1 MKILA
6 LDQAAVTTGWA
17 IFDKKKLVNS
27 GSFTVKKTLPIEV
40 RLHQIQQNILDVIY
54 NNFGDDNP
62 DMIIFEGI
70 QQQSNVE
77 TFRKL
82 AMVQAA
88 ILLLCYN
95 LDIKYVIYSPSE
107 WRAINGGGYG
117 RKREEQKNAAII
129 KAKEWYQVD
138 VDSDIADAI
147 NIGHAYLINRTNDK
161 SNAAFGKWT
170 TNH

>member
-1 MKILA
+1 MKILS

-17 IFDKKKLVNS
+17 LFENNKLIDK
-27 GSFTVKKTLPIEV
+27 GSFTIKKTLPIEV
-40 RLHQIQQNILDVIY
+40 RLWQIQQSLLDIIY
-54 NNFGDDNP
+54 KNLNDRNP
-62 DMIIFEGI
+62 DIIVFEGI

-88 ILLLCYN
+88 ILLLCYDLGIN
-95 LDIKYVIYSPSE
+95 YVVYSPSE

-129 KAKEWYQVD
+129 KAKEWYQVE

-161 SNAAFGKWT
+161 SNAAFGK
-170 TNH
+170 

>member
-1 MKILA
+1 MIVLS

-17 IFDKKKLVNS
+17 LFENNKLINK
-27 GSFTVKKTLPIEV
+27 GSFTIKKTLPIEV
-40 RLHQIQQNILDVIY
+40 RLWQIQQSLLDVIY
-54 NNFGDDNP
+54 KNLNDRNP
-62 DMIIFEGI
+62 DIIVFEGI

-88 ILLLCYN
+88 ILLLCYD
-95 LDIKYVIYSPSE
+95 LGIKYIVYSPSE

-129 KAKEWYQVD
+129 KAKEWYQVE

-161 SNAAFGKWT
+161 SNAAFGK
-170 TNH
+170 

>member
-1 MKILA
+1 MIVLS

-17 IFDKKKLVNS
+17 LFENNKLINK
-27 GSFTVKKTLPIEV
+27 GSFTIKKTLPIEV
-40 RLHQIQQNILDVIY
+40 RLWQIQQSLLDVIY
-54 NNFGDDNP
+54 KNLNDRNP
-62 DMIIFEGI
+62 DIIVFEGI

-88 ILLLCYN
+88 ILLLCYD
-95 LDIKYVIYSPSE
+95 LGIKYVIYSPSE

-117 RKREEQKNAAII
+117 RKREEQKNSAII

-161 SNAAFGKWT
+161 SNAAFGK
-170 TNH
+170 

>member
-1 MKILA
+1 MIVLS

-17 IFDKKKLVNS
+17 LFENNKLINK
-27 GSFTVKKTLPIEV
+27 GSFTIKKTLPIEV
-40 RLHQIQQNILDVIY
+40 RLWQIQQSLLDVIY
-54 NNFGDDNP
+54 KNLNDHNP
-62 DMIIFEGI
+62 DIIVFEGI

-88 ILLLCYN
+88 ILLLCYD
-95 LDIKYVIYSPSE
+95 LGIKYIIYSPSE

-117 RKREEQKNAAII
+117 RKREEQKNAAIV

-161 SNAAFGKWT
+161 SNAAFGK
-170 TNH
+170 

>member
-1 MKILA
+1 MIVLS

-17 IFDKKKLVNS
+17 LFENNKLINK
-27 GSFTVKKTLPIEV
+27 GSFTIKKTLPIEV
-40 RLHQIQQNILDVIY
+40 RLWQIQQSLLDVIY
-54 NNFGDDNP
+54 KNLNDRNP
-62 DMIIFEGI
+62 DIIVFEGI

-88 ILLLCYN
+88 ILLLCYD
-95 LDIKYVIYSPSE
+95 LGIKYVIYSPSE

-117 RKREEQKNAAII
+117 RKREEQKNAAIA
-129 KAKEWYQVD
+129 KAKEWYQVE

-161 SNAAFGKWT
+161 SNAAFGK
-170 TNH
+170 

>member
-1 MKILA
+1 MKILS

-17 IFDKKKLVNS
+17 LFENNKLIS
-27 GSFTVKKTLPIEV
+27 KGSFTIKKTLPIEV
-40 RLHQIQQNILDVIY
+40 RLWQIQQSLLDVIY
-54 NNFGDDNP
+54 KNLNDRNP
-62 DMIIFEGI
+62 DIIVFEGI

-88 ILLLCYN
+88 ILLLCYD
-95 LDIKYVIYSPSE
+95 LGIKYVIYSPSE

-161 SNAAFGKWT
+161 SNAAFGK
-170 TNH
+170 

>member
-1 MKILA
+1 MIVLS

-17 IFDKKKLVNS
+17 LFENNKLINK
-27 GSFTVKKTLPIEV
+27 GSFTIKKTLPIEV
-40 RLHQIQQNILDVIY
+40 RLWQIQQSLLDVIY
-54 NNFGDDNP
+54 KNLNDRNP
-62 DMIIFEGI
+62 DIIVFEGI

-88 ILLLCYN
+88 ILLLCYD
-95 LDIKYVIYSPSE
+95 LGIKYVIYSPSE

-117 RKREEQKNAAII
+117 RKREEQKNAAIL
-129 KAKEWYQVD
+129 KAKEWYQVE

-161 SNAAFGKWT
+161 SNAAFGK
-170 TNH
+170 

>member
-1 MKILA
+1 MIVLS

-17 IFDKKKLVNS
+17 LFENNKLINK
-27 GSFTVKKTLPIEV
+27 GSFTIKKTLPIEV
-40 RLHQIQQNILDVIY
+40 RLWQIQQSLLDVIY
-54 NNFGDDNP
+54 KNLNDRNP
-62 DMIIFEGI
+62 DIIVFEGI

-88 ILLLCYN
+88 ILLLCYD
-95 LDIKYVIYSPSE
+95 LGIKYIIYSPSE

-161 SNAAFGKWT
+161 SNAAFGK
-170 TNH
+170 

>member
-1 MKILA
+1 MIVLS

-17 IFDKKKLVNS
+17 LFENNKLINK
-27 GSFTVKKTLPIEV
+27 GSFTIKKTLPIEV
-40 RLHQIQQNILDVIY
+40 RLWQIQQSLLDVIY
-54 NNFGDDNP
+54 KNLNDRNP
-62 DMIIFEGI
+62 DIIVFEGI
-70 QQQSNVE
+70 QQQNNVE

-88 ILLLCYN
+88 ILLLCYD
-95 LDIKYVIYSPSE
+95 LGIKYIIYSPSE

-129 KAKEWYQVD
+129 KAKEWYQVE

-161 SNAAFGKWT
+161 NNAAFGK
-170 TNH
+170 

>member
-1 MKILA
+1 MIVLS

-17 IFDKKKLVNS
+17 LFENNKLINK
-27 GSFTVKKTLPIEV
+27 GSFTIKKTLPIEV
-40 RLHQIQQNILDVIY
+40 RLWQIQQSLLDVIY
-54 NNFGDDNP
+54 KNLNDRNP
-62 DMIIFEGI
+62 DIIVFEGI

-88 ILLLCYN
+88 ILLLCYD
-95 LDIKYVIYSPSE
+95 LGIKYIIYSPSE

-117 RKREEQKNAAII
+117 RKREEQKNAAIV
-129 KAKEWYQVD
+129 KAKEWYQVE

-161 SNAAFGKWT
+161 SNAAFGK
-170 TNH
+170 

>member
-1 MKILA
+1 MLS

-17 IFDKKKLVNS
+17 LFENNKLINK
-27 GSFTVKKTLPIEV
+27 GSFTIKKTLPIEV
-40 RLHQIQQNILDVIY
+40 RLWQIQQSLLDVIY
-54 NNFGDDNP
+54 KNLNDLNP
-62 DMIIFEGI
+62 DIIVFEGI

-88 ILLLCYN
+88 ILLLCYD
-95 LDIKYVIYSPSE
+95 LGIKYVIYSPSE

-117 RKREEQKNAAII
+117 RKREEQKNAAIV

-161 SNAAFGKWT
+161 SNAAFGK
-170 TNH
+170 

>member
-1 MKILA
+1 MKILS

-17 IFDKKKLVNS
+17 LFENNKLINK
-27 GSFTVKKTLPIEV
+27 GSFTIKKTLPIEV
-40 RLHQIQQNILDVIY
+40 RLWQIQQSLLDVIY
-54 NNFGDDNP
+54 KNLNDRNP
-62 DMIIFEGI
+62 DIIVFEGI

-88 ILLLCYN
+88 ILLLCYD
-95 LDIKYVIYSPSE
+95 LSIKYVIYSPSE

-161 SNAAFGKWT
+161 SNAAFGK
-170 TNH
+170 

>member
-1 MKILA
+1 MIVLS

-17 IFDKKKLVNS
+17 LFENNKLINK
-27 GSFTVKKTLPIEV
+27 GSFTIKKTLPIEV
-40 RLHQIQQNILDVIY
+40 RLWQIQQSLLDVIY
-54 NNFGDDNP
+54 KNLNDRNP
-62 DMIIFEGI
+62 DIIVFEGI

-88 ILLLCYN
+88 ILLLCYD
-95 LDIKYVIYSPSE
+95 LGIKYIVYSPSE

-117 RKREEQKNAAII
+117 RKREEQKNAAIV
-129 KAKEWYQVD
+129 KAKEWYQVE

-161 SNAAFGKWT
+161 SNAAFGK
-170 TNH
+170 

>member
-1 MKILA
+1 MIVLS

-17 IFDKKKLVNS
+17 LFDNNKLINK
-27 GSFTVKKTLPIEV
+27 GSFTIKKTLPIEV
-40 RLHQIQQNILDVIY
+40 RLWQIQQSLLDVIY
-54 NNFGDDNP
+54 KNLNDRNP
-62 DMIIFEGI
+62 DIIVFEGI

-88 ILLLCYN
+88 ILLLCYD
-95 LDIKYVIYSPSE
+95 LGIKYIVYSPSE

-117 RKREEQKNAAII
+117 RKREEQKNAAVI
-129 KAKEWYQVD
+129 KAKEWYQVE

-161 SNAAFGKWT
+161 SNAAFGK
-170 TNH
+170 

>member
-1 MKILA
+1 MIVLS

-17 IFDKKKLVNS
+17 LFENNKLINK
-27 GSFTVKKTLPIEV
+27 GSFTIKKTLPIEV
-40 RLHQIQQNILDVIY
+40 RLWQIQQSLLDVIY
-54 NNFGDDNP
+54 KNLNDRNP
-62 DMIIFEGI
+62 DIIVFEGI

-88 ILLLCYN
+88 ILLLCYD
-95 LDIKYVIYSPSE
+95 LGIKYVIYSPSE

-117 RKREEQKNAAII
+117 RKREEQKNAAIL

-161 SNAAFGKWT
+161 SNAAFGK
-170 TNH
+170 